1 VRARYQLVTFIFI
14 TKKQT
19 KTMGTRTKGRVVLS
33 TNPKENLALAQV
45 IYDKHVALGAASPL
59 LLIEGIDWSVT
70 GPKIA
75 PTQNANTKAE
85 DLKKQMEEQYA
96 LRDLSLPEIVKVM
109 KMSIAF
115 LKTSFGDNPKKLGD
129 WGVNVDDSPKA
140 KKTKTPKS

>member
-1 VRARYQLVTFIFI
+1 
-14 TKKQT
+14 
-19 KTMGTRTKGRVVLS
+19 MGTRTKGRVVLS
-33 TNPKENLALAQV
+33 RNPKENLDLAKV
-45 IYDKHVALGAASPL
+45 IFDKHNALGTASPL

-70 GPKIA
+70 GPKIV
-75 PTQNANTKAE
+75 PTLGANAKAE

-140 KKTKTPKS
+140 SKSSTQKKQ